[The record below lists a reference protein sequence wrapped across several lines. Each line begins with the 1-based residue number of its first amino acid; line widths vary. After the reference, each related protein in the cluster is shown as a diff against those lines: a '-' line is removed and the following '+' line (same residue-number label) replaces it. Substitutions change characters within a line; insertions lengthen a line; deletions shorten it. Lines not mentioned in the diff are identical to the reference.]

1 MTAPRPCGLEIG
13 KLSGAGNDFILV
25 DARKGGLPLPEPEL
39 ARRLCHRRLSVG
51 ADGLITIR
59 SSRKA
64 DFKIDYYNSDG
75 STAALCLNGTRC
87 AARFAFLKVIA
98 PREMK
103 IETGAGV
110 YGAEIVPHGVR
121 LTFPPYP
128 VKARRVAVHKF
139 PSWLVDVGVPH
150 LIVVADE
157 DVFQRKGFVEE
168 ARALRYH
175 AEFEPAGTNV
185 SFASVLDPG
194 VVAMRTYERGIEDE
208 VLSCSSGS
216 WAALHA
222 LVLAGV
228 ELQSEVQIAT
238 MGKIPLGFEFE
249 REREGL
255 KDVRLTGD
263 ARLVFL
269 AGLERE
275 AWEWGV

>member
-1 MTAPRPCGLEIG
+1 MKTRNKEGLEIG
-13 KLSGAGNDFILV
+13 KLSGAGNDFILA

-51 ADGLITIR
+51 ADGLITLHA
-59 SSRKA
+59 SRKA
-64 DFKIDYYNSDG
+64 HFRIDYYNSDG

-110 YGAEIVPHGVR
+110 YGAEIVPRGVR
-121 LTFPPYP
+121 LSFPPFP
-128 VKARRVAVHKF
+128 VNARRVKVHSCPAWF
-139 PSWLVDVGVPH
+139 VDVGVPH
-150 LIVVADE
+150 LIVVADS
-157 DVFQRKGFVEE
+157 DVFQREGFLEE
-168 ARALRYH
+168 ARSLRHH
-175 AEFEPAGTNV
+175 AAFAPAGTNV
-185 SFASVLDPG
+185 SFVSLLDPG
-194 VVAMRTYERGIEDE
+194 IVAMRTYERGIEDE

-222 LVLAGV
+222 LALEGV
-228 ELQSEVQIAT
+228 DLPAEVQVAT
-238 MGKIPLGFEFE
+238 MGQIPLEFAFD
-249 REREGL
+249 REGTEI
-255 KDVRLTGD
+255 KRVRLTAD
-263 ARLVFL
+263 ARLIFL

>member
-1 MTAPRPCGLEIG
+1 MKAHRPSRLEIG
-13 KLSGAGNDFILV
+13 KLSGAGNDFILA
-25 DARKGGLPLPEPEL
+25 DARKGALPLPEADL
-39 ARRLCHRRLSVG
+39 AARLCHRRLSVG
-51 ADGLITIR
+51 ADGLITLHP
-59 SSRKA
+59 SRKA
-64 DFKIDYYNSDG
+64 HFRIAYYNSDG
-75 STAALCLNGTRC
+75 SAAALCLNGTRC

-110 YGAEIVPHGVR
+110 YGAEIVPRGVR

-128 VKARRVAVHKF
+128 VTARRVKVHPF
-139 PSWLVDVGVPH
+139 PAWLVDVGVPH
-150 LIVVADE
+150 LIVVAEE

-175 AEFEPAGTNV
+175 AEFAPLGTNV

-194 VVAMRTYERGIEDE
+194 IVAMRTYERGIEDE

-222 LVLAGV
+222 LVLAGAD
-228 ELQSEVQIAT
+228 LADDVQVAT

-249 REREGL
+249 RERGGL
-255 KDVRLTGD
+255 KNVRLTGD

-269 AGLERE
+269 ASLDRE